1 MFYYLPIGFSL
12 IASIFCI
19 TRRDGLAALVSTI
32 SAGLSVVSSFY
43 ILNLQTTTSHL
54 LLIDG
59 KSKIMLIIVSII
71 YLTSV
76 LFSLTYLKHVHKPLL
91 KRSHYYLFLNLF
103 AASMLFSVILNN
115 LGLIWVGIE
124 ATTITSAL
132 LVAIDNDEAAI
143 ESSWRYIIIVS
154 AGLIISLVGIVF
166 IYASTHTL
174 ILSQIKQLTFTN
186 KKLLV
191 LGGAL
196 TIVGFATKAGIFP
209 MHSWLADVHGR
220 AIAPVS
226 AIFSAVLL
234 PVALFGL
241 FRVLEVM
248 PSAKLHIFAFMLG
261 FLSVAFASIFLINQ
275 KFYKRM
281 FAYSS
286 IENMGM
292 ILIGLSLNTKY
303 SLLGAFVLLVAHAFA
318 KSSAFYTTGNILAVF
333 NSRKISDIEGLT
345 KILPTAG
352 YNLVLSTLAVSSAPP
367 FGTFLGE
374 ILIIYALYSTK
385 GLALT
390 LLLAVFL
397 LLDFLALNGKTA
409 QMAFSKTQST
419 RIKSESSMSLIIPV
433 LNTVLAFLVIFAA
446 GFIEK
451 LITTG
456 MIK

>member
-1 MFYYLPIGFSL
+1 MFYYLPVGFSL
-12 IASIFCI
+12 IASLLCI
-19 TRRDGLAALVSTI
+19 IERENLAALASI
-32 SAGLSVVSSFY
+32 IAAGLSVATSFY
-43 ILNLQTTTSHL
+43 ILSLPTITSNL

-59 KSKIMLIIVSII
+59 TSKIMLIIVSII

-76 LFSLTYLKHVHKPLL
+76 LFSLTYLKHVQKPLL
-91 KRSHYYLFLNLF
+91 RRNLYYLFLNLF
-103 AASMLFSVILNN
+103 ASSMLFSVILNN

-124 ATTITSAL
+124 ATTITSTL

-154 AGLIISLVGIVF
+154 AGLIISLVGVVF

-174 ILSQIKQLTFTN
+174 ILSQIKQLTLPN
-186 KKLLV
+186 KRLLM

-196 TIVGFATKAGIFP
+196 AIVGFATKAGIFP

-220 AIAPVS
+220 AIAPIS

-241 FRVLEVM
+241 FRVLEVI
-248 PSAKLHIFAFMLG
+248 PAVKLHTFAFILG

-303 SLLGAFVLLVAHAFA
+303 SLLGAFILLMAHAFA

-345 KILPTAG
+345 KTMPTAG

-374 ILIIYALYSTK
+374 VLIIYSLYSIK
-385 GLALT
+385 GLMLT
-390 LLLAVFL
+390 LLLAIFL
-397 LLDFLALNGKTA
+397 LLDFLALNTKVA
-409 QMAFSKTQST
+409 KMAFSKTQQT
-419 RIKSESSMSLIIPV
+419 RIKTESSMSLVIPV
-433 LNTVLAFLVIFAA
+433 LNTILAFLVIFAT
-446 GFIEK
+446 GFVEK
-451 LITTG
+451 LIITG